1 MGVLRNY
8 WLLWRGHICEL
19 DAVEY
24 AIDGMDGA
32 DRQRAEAH
40 LQGCAYCREMVR
52 EVMGLQEG
60 LAQLGADE
68 SVPEGL
74 ADRVVAGALARAKA
88 PRS

>member
-24 AIDGMDGA
+24 AVDGMDGA
-32 DRQRAEAH
+32 DRERAEAH

-52 EVMGLQEG
+52 EVMDLQEG
-60 LAQLGADE
+60 LAQLGAPTPL
-68 SVPEGL
+68 PEGL
-74 ADRVVAGALARAKA
+74 ADRMVAGTLARAQA
-88 PRS
+88 PRA